1 MADIKIIHKKRFID
15 YILLILIVIVYGLN
29 IYYLTFINS
38 APPKWDEAVHLRDS
52 FVFYNILKDPSQISF
67 KVIKEIINKS
77 DLYPLIRP
85 SGYYPPLAPVVTSF
99 LYFIFDM
106 SAETAVMSNLIF
118 LLILVFSVYKIG
130 VLILDRSSGLV
141 ASFLILLFPL
151 ILEHSIIYYLDL
163 PLTAFTALA
172 VFALLK
178 TDYFRKTRFSAFAGF
193 CFGLGMLTKWTFFFF
208 ILGPLFYFIFK
219 AFKSYYREGKSESF
233 FILTKHFKNILLFIF
248 IGIITFG
255 PYYFPI
261 LSQLLK
267 ETFKYS
273 HGPLSHGPDYII
285 SFDSIIFYFTA
296 LWKYMITPL
305 GFILFLS
312 GIIFLLISKNRDK
325 TFLLIWIIIPYLIF
339 TFIIQTKTPRFM
351 MPWLIPIS
359 LLISFSIMK
368 ISSFKF
374 LNVKLNIGKYAAKL
388 SILLFLILFIREDLK
403 LRDYTIETSRGNWK
417 LNEII
422 STLQKDLIRNK
433 SATQLENKPIYL
445 GTIPDH
451 YFINGQ
457 TIRYYAALKQLP
469 LNVIKLQDYSN
480 SADKKFVQQFDRY
493 DYILTKDRKN
503 IVIPSFQKS
512 VDDMN
517 AFFYSQI
524 NNFEKL
530 KTFTEPDSSE
540 VSIFKRK
547 R

>member
-1 MADIKIIHKKRFID
+1 MIDIKIISKKLLID
-15 YILLILIVIVYGLN
+15 YILLILVIIVYGIN
-29 IYYLTFINS
+29 IYYFTSIDS

-52 FVFYNILKDPSQISF
+52 FVYYNILKDPSQISF

-85 SGYYPPLAPVVTSF
+85 SGYYPPMAPVVTSF
-99 LYFIFDM
+99 IYFIFDM
-106 SAETAVMSNLIF
+106 SAKTAVVSNVIF
-118 LLILVFSVYKIG
+118 LLVLVFSVYKTG
-130 VLILDRSSGLV
+130 VLIFDGSTGLV
-141 ASFLILLFPL
+141 ASLLILLFPI

-178 TDYFRKTRFSAFAGF
+178 TDYFKNTKFSAIAGF
-193 CFGLGMLTKWTFFFF
+193 FFGVGMLTKWTFFFF
-208 ILGPLFYFIFK
+208 ISGPLSYLIFK
-219 AFKSYYREGKSESF
+219 AFKSYYLESESE
-233 FILTKHFKNILLFIF
+233 LKPFKNIILFVF

-403 LRDYTIETSRGNWK
+403 LRDSTIETSRGNWK

-422 STLQKDLIRNK
+422 STLQKDLSRNK

-480 SADKKFVQQFDRY
+480 AADKKFVQQFDRY

-530 KTFTEPDSSE
+530 ETFTEPDSSE

>member
-1 MADIKIIHKKRFID
+1 MIDIKIAHKKWLID
-15 YILLILIVIVYGLN
+15 YVLLILIVIVYGIN
-29 IYYLTFINS
+29 IYYFTTIDS

-85 SGYYPPLAPVVTSF
+85 SGYYPPMAPLVTSF
-99 LYFIFDM
+99 LYFIFEM
-106 SAETAVMSNLIF
+106 SAKTAVISNIIF
-118 LLILVFSVYKIG
+118 LLILVFSIYKIG
-130 VLILDRSSGLV
+130 VLIFDRNTGLV
-141 ASFLILLFPL
+141 ASLLILLFPI

-172 VFALLK
+172 VFVLLK
-178 TDYFRKTRFSAFAGF
+178 TDFFRNKKFSVIAGF

-208 ILGPLFYFIFK
+208 ILGPLSYMIFK
-219 AFKSYYREGKSESF
+219 AFKTYYRKSKSEF
-233 FILTKHFKNILLFIF
+233 KPFKNIILFIF

-273 HGPLSHGPDYII
+273 HGPLSHGPGYIL
-285 SFDSIIFYFTA
+285 SFDSIIFYFTV
-296 LWKYMITPL
+296 LWKDMITPF

-312 GIIFLLISKNRDK
+312 GIIFLLISKNRYR

-351 MPWLIPIS
+351 MPWLIPVS
-359 LLISFSIMK
+359 LLISFSIAK
-368 ISSFKF
+368 ISSLKF
-374 LNVKLNIGKYAAKL
+374 INAKLIIEKYAVVL
-388 SILLFLILFIREDLK
+388 LVLLFFISFIREDFK
-403 LRDYTIETSRGNWK
+403 LRDSVIEASRGNWK

-422 STLQKDLIRNK
+422 STLQKDIIRNR
-433 SATQLENKPIYL
+433 SAAQSENKPIYL

-480 SADKKFVQQFDRY
+480 AADKKFVRQFDRY
-493 DYILTKDRKN
+493 DYILTKDKKN

-512 VDDMN
+512 IDDMD
-517 AFFYSQI
+517 AFFYSRI

-530 KTFTEPDSSE
+530 KTFREPDGSD